1 MLNKLSP
8 YGNLIAAIATVV
20 SCDIAFGLTYQLL
33 PLILHAQGVPAW
45 LIGVNAAM
53 GPLGLLIA
61 GPFLPK
67 AIHKFGAK
75 PLVFSAITTII
86 VVLMGFAAHLP
97 FIVWFPLRFCLG
109 VAIGMLF
116 TVSEVWIINA
126 SNDGNRGL
134 IMGLYTSALSISF
147 AVGPLIVPYTG
158 IDGWLPWALGIVCV
172 ALAALPLMMVN
183 VSGDSTEKPHGFIVA
198 LKRAPVLY
206 AAIATA
212 AIFDN
217 VIISFFTIYG
227 MGRGLSL
234 STASDILGLA
244 IVSGSLLFFL
254 LGMLGDRF
262 GRNRVVLICVSL
274 TILNAAL
281 LTVFITTPFAL
292 AHTILLITAAFG
304 IYVLSLAIVG
314 DVFKGPDVVAGAAG
328 VAAMW
333 GFGGLV
339 GPPVAGAAID
349 AFGFNALPITIM
361 VLYAIL
367 LAALM
372 LNGGKIVR
380 QTEIDQS

>member
-1 MLNKLSP
+1 MLSRISP
-8 YGNLIAAIATVV
+8 YGNMVAAIATVV

-53 GPLGLLIA
+53 GPLGLLMA
-61 GPFLPK
+61 GPFLPNM
-67 AIHKFGAK
+67 IHKFGAK
-75 PLVFSAITTII
+75 RLVYTAILTII
-86 VVLMGFAAHLP
+86 LVLFGFALRLP
-97 FIVWFPLRFCLG
+97 FFLWFPLRFCLG
-109 VAIGMLF
+109 IAIGMLF

-126 SNDGNRGL
+126 STENNRGL
-134 IMGLYTSALSISF
+134 VMGLYTSALSISF

-158 IDGWLPWALGIVCV
+158 INGWLPWGLAMVCV
-172 ALAALPLMMVN
+172 TCSFVPLMVVN
-183 VSGDSTEKPHGFIVA
+183 VSGDSTEKPHGFIEA
-198 LKRAPVLY
+198 FRRAPILY

-217 VIISFFTIYG
+217 ILISFFTIYG

-234 STASDILGLA
+234 SNASEILGLA
-244 IVSGSLLFFL
+244 IVSGSLMFFL

-262 GRNRVVLICVSL
+262 GRNRVVVICVGL

-281 LTVFITTPFAL
+281 LTVLITTPFAL

-314 DVFKGPDVVAGAAG
+314 DVFKGPDVVAGSAG

-333 GFGGLV
+333 GFGGLI
-339 GPPVAGAAID
+339 GPPAAGAAID
-349 AFGFNALPITIM
+349 AFGFNAMPVTIM

-367 LAALM
+367 FAALM
-372 LNGGKIVR
+372 LNGGKLVR
-380 QTEIDQS
+380 QTEIDRP

>member
-8 YGNLIAAIATVV
+8 YGNMIAAIATVV

-33 PLILHAQGVPAW
+33 PLILHAQGIPAW

-53 GPLGLLIA
+53 GPLGLLMA
-61 GPFLPK
+61 GPFLPSV
-67 AIHKFGAK
+67 IHKFGAK
-75 PLVFSAITTII
+75 PLVFCAIITII
-86 VVLMGFAAHLP
+86 FVLLGFAVHLP
-97 FIVWFPLRFCLG
+97 FILWFPLRFCLG
-109 VAIGMLF
+109 ISIGMLF

-126 SNDGNRGL
+126 STNGNRGL
-134 IMGLYTSALSISF
+134 VMGLYTSALSISF

-158 IDGWLPWALGIVCV
+158 IDGWLPWAIGMVCV
-172 ALAALPLMMVN
+172 AFASLPLMTVN
-183 VSGDSTEKPHGFIVA
+183 VSGDSNEKPHGFIEA
-198 LKRAPVLY
+198 FRRAPILY

-217 VIISFFTIYG
+217 IIISFFTIYG

-234 STASDILGLA
+234 SNASEILGLG
-244 IVSGSLLFFL
+244 IVSGSLLFFP

-262 GRNRVVLICVSL
+262 GRNRVVVICAGL

-281 LTVFITTPFAL
+281 LTVFITTPFSL

-314 DVFKGPDVVAGAAG
+314 DVFKGPDVVAGSAG

-339 GPPVAGAAID
+339 GPPAAGAAID
-349 AFGFNALPITIM
+349 AFGFNAMPVTIM
-361 VLYAIL
+361 LLYAIL
-367 LAALM
+367 FAALM
-372 LNGGKIVR
+372 LNGGKLVR
-380 QTEIDQS
+380 QTEIDRP